1 MAAAHPRQTTSPS
14 CSSGATSS
22 AVAGQSFR
30 RSVDSVAG
38 IYRFSEDVMAAAGID
53 ESVRFTVHLA
63 MEELF
68 VNLVTYNPGARR
80 DILIEVDIADGSVV
94 VTITDH
100 DAAEFDVT
108 KARPVDTGAS
118 LRERKPGGLGLH
130 LIQHMVDTLEYDY
143 RDGRSK
149 IRFSKEPDRH
159 DV

>member
-1 MAAAHPRQTTSPS
+1 M
-14 CSSGATSS
+14 
-22 AVAGQSFR
+22 AGQAFK
-30 RSVDSVAG
+30 RSIDSVAD
-38 IYRFSEDVMAAAGID
+38 IYRFSEDIMAAADID
-53 ESVRFTVHLA
+53 ESVRFPVHLA

-68 VNLVTYNPGARR
+68 VNLVSYNPGARR
-80 DILIEVDIADGSVV
+80 DILIDVQIANAGVV

-108 KARPVDTGAS
+108 KERPVDTGAS

-143 RDGRSK
+143 RGGRSR
-149 IRFSKEPDRH
+149 IRFSKEQGTT

>member
-1 MAAAHPRQTTSPS
+1 MAAKPFS
-14 CSSGATSS
+14 
-22 AVAGQSFR
+22 
-30 RSVDSVAG
+30 RSIDSVAE
-38 IYRFSEDVMAAAGID
+38 IYRYSEDLMTAAGVD
-53 ESVRFTVHLA
+53 DSVRFPVHLA

-80 DILIEVDIADGSVV
+80 DILIDVQVADGGVS

-108 KARPVDTGAS
+108 RERPVDTGAS
-118 LRERKPGGLGLH
+118 LRQRKPGGLGLH

-149 IRFSKEPDRH
+149 IRFSKEPETH

>member
-1 MAAAHPRQTTSPS
+1 M
-14 CSSGATSS
+14 
-22 AVAGQSFR
+22 AGQSFK
-30 RSVDSVAG
+30 RSIDAVAD
-38 IYRFSEDVMAAAGID
+38 IYRFSEDIMAAADID
-53 ESVRFTVHLA
+53 ESVRFPVHLA

-68 VNLVTYNPGARR
+68 VNLVSYNPGARR
-80 DILIEVDIADGSVV
+80 DILIDVQIANAGVV

-108 KARPVDTGAS
+108 KERPVDTGAS

-143 RDGRSK
+143 RGGRSR
-149 IRFSKEPDRH
+149 IRFSKEQGTT

>member
-1 MAAAHPRQTTSPS
+1 MSEQPFKRNI
-14 CSSGATSS
+14 
-22 AVAGQSFR
+22 
-30 RSVDSVAG
+30 DSVG
-38 IYRFSEDVMAAAGID
+38 DIYRFSEDIMEAGDID
-53 ESVRFTVHLA
+53 ESVRFPVHLA

-68 VNLVTYNPGARR
+68 VNLVSYNPGARQE
-80 DILIEVDIADGSVV
+80 ILIDVQTADGGVT

-108 KARPVDTGAS
+108 RERPVDTGAS

-149 IRFSKEPDRH
+149 IRFSKEPETR

>member
-1 MAAAHPRQTTSPS
+1 MGSQAFKRNIE
-14 CSSGATSS
+14 
-22 AVAGQSFR
+22 
-30 RSVDSVAG
+30 SVAD
-38 IYRFSEDVMAAAGID
+38 IYRFSEDVMAAADID
-53 ESVRFTVHLA
+53 ESVRFPVHLA

-68 VNLVTYNPGARR
+68 VHLVSYNPGARQ
-80 DILIEVDIADGSVV
+80 DILIDVQIADGGVV

-108 KARPVDTGAS
+108 RARPVDTGAS

-143 RDGRSK
+143 REGRSK
-149 IRFSKEPDRH
+149 IRFSKEPETH

>member
-1 MAAAHPRQTTSPS
+1 M
-14 CSSGATSS
+14 SGQPFKRSID
-22 AVAGQSFR
+22 AVT
-30 RSVDSVAG
+30 D
-38 IYRFSEDVMAAAGID
+38 IYRFSEDVMAAADID
-53 ESVRFTVHLA
+53 GSVRFPVHLA

-68 VNLVTYNPGARR
+68 VNLVNYNPGARR
-80 DILIEVDIADGSVV
+80 DILIDVQVANGSVI

-108 KARPVDTGAS
+108 RERKVDTGTS

-130 LIQHMVDTLEYDY
+130 LVQHMVDTLEYDY

-149 IRFSKEPDRH
+149 IRFSKEPETR

>member
-1 MAAAHPRQTTSPS
+1 MAER
-14 CSSGATSS
+14 
-22 AVAGQSFR
+22 SFK
-30 RSVDSVAG
+30 RSIDSVADM
-38 IYRFSEDVMAAAGID
+38 YRYSEDIMAAAGVH
-53 ESVRFTVHLA
+53 ESVRFPVHLA

-80 DILIEVDIADGSVV
+80 DILIDVQIANGSVS

-108 KARPVDTGAS
+108 RERPVDTGAS
-118 LRERKPGGLGLH
+118 LRKREPGGLGLH

-149 IRFSKEPDRH
+149 IRFSKEPESH

>member
-1 MAAAHPRQTTSPS
+1 MPRQSFKR
-14 CSSGATSS
+14 AIE
-22 AVAGQSFR
+22 AVA
-30 RSVDSVAG
+30 D
-38 IYRFSEDVMAAAGID
+38 IYSYSEDIMAAAGIE
-53 ESVRFTVHLA
+53 ESVRFRIHLA

-68 VNLVTYNPGARR
+68 VNLVRYNPGANR
-80 DILIEVDIADGSVV
+80 DIELEIETIGGKVM

-108 KARPVDTGAS
+108 RSRSVDTGAS

-143 RDGRSK
+143 RGGRSR
-149 IRFSKEPDRH
+149 IRFSKEPEST

>member
-1 MAAAHPRQTTSPS
+1 MGS
-14 CSSGATSS
+14 
-22 AVAGQSFR
+22 QSFKR
-30 RSVDSVAG
+30 NIESVAD
-38 IYRFSEDVMAAAGID
+38 IYRFSEDVMAAADID
-53 ESVRFTVHLA
+53 ESVRFPVHLA

-68 VNLVTYNPGARR
+68 VNLVSYNPGARQ
-80 DILIEVDIADGSVV
+80 DILIDVQIADSRVV

-108 KARPVDTGAS
+108 RARPVDTGAS

-143 RDGRSK
+143 RDGRSR
-149 IRFSKEPDRH
+149 IRFSKEPDAN